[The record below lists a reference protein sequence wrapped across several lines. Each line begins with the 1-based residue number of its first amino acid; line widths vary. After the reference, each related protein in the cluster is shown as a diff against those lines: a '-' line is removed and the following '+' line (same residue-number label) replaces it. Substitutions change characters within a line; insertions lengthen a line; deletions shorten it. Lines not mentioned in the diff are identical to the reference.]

1 TTPRF
6 LQPGSL
12 AGRRQSAAGGMGP
25 VFARRRF
32 LPPDCL
38 RIPVATRW
46 PRKFSGHSR
55 IFLYRP
61 GASKHLSS
69 GRRLSDHAA
78 RSFRRSRPE
87 RRSRSDVRHAR
98 DVQGIGGMSS
108 VALPRPAERV
118 AILSLVLVF
127 LCGVVLGALV
137 MGYGE
142 HTGLIHSHKHAISS
156 RGFAISSE
164 EMRKQLDLNNQQA

>member
-1 TTPRF
+1 
-6 LQPGSL
+6 
-12 AGRRQSAAGGMGP
+12 
-25 VFARRRF
+25 
-32 LPPDCL
+32 
-38 RIPVATRW
+38 
-46 PRKFSGHSR
+46 
-55 IFLYRP
+55 
-61 GASKHLSS
+61 
-69 GRRLSDHAA
+69 
-78 RSFRRSRPE
+78 
-87 RRSRSDVRHAR
+87 
-98 DVQGIGGMSS
+98 MSS

-164 EMRKQLDLNNQQA
+164 EMRKQLDLNNQQARQLDSILDDFGRYYDNLMADGQTRIRQILNDEQRRKFDRLVEERRPR